1 VSDIGKGVRNY
12 LVSKSAVTDLVS
24 TRIYPAVLPQAATL
38 PAVVYSVIT
47 NVPNDDVLGSSGS
60 VTASVQLDIYSDSHI
75 TTNNISEQ
83 IRLQMQGYSGA
94 MGDETVGA
102 SRLLNRFEQYEKPVD
117 GSDLGR
123 HRVIMTFDITY
134 TNTIPTY

>member
-1 VSDIGKGVRNY
+1 MSDIGKGVRNY

-60 VTASVQLDIYSDSHI
+60 VTANVQLDIYSDAHI

-117 GSDLGR
+117 GSDVGR
-123 HRVIMTFDITY
+123 HRVIMSFDITY
-134 TNTIPTY
+134 TNAIPTY